1 MGEPSGKRSLHLR
14 LEARLYDELQ
24 QLAGEAGSSI
34 ADLVRELLER
44 ALRDRTH
51 LDILTDVKATGQK
64 LDRLAQAQA
73 GALTTLQQRLG
84 TIEQLICSADA
95 NAASRYALDF
105 ARHYDLFK
113 STRYGI
119 WELQTIIV
127 HVLEYAMLTHGNSRE
142 VAYKFHAD
150 CQDASSRG
158 FKRFRATVEQDI
170 AAIDAGAPAPL
181 QPPPAPELTFACRPS
196 CQTTHAEAGDE
207 GALNPAFLRH
217 PLQVQP
223 HAIRTATALPAT
235 RSGRGRDAGH
245 RPPSKPSQRRLQP
258 WLRRAAVP
266 QPQHGPG
273 THLLYRA
280 AVLAVAVPHPRRRR
294 GAAQPTPDRRSAHLS
309 LGVVPR

>member
-14 LEARLYDELQ
+14 LEARLHDELQ

-34 ADLVRELLER
+34 ADLVRELAR
-44 ALRDRTH
+44 ARAARPDASGHPDRRQSH
-51 LDILTDVKATGQK
+51 RAEA
-64 LDRLAQAQA
+64 RPA
-73 GALTTLQQRLG
+73 GAGTSRRALTTLQQRLG

-150 CQDASSRG
+150 CQDASSKG

-181 QPPPAPELTFACRPS
+181 QPPPAPSAFASPS
-196 CQTTHAEAGDE
+196 CQTTPPKRVRKEPESDLPAAPVAG
-207 GALNPAFLRH
+207 ATARH
-217 PLQVQP
+217 P
-223 HAIRTATALPAT
+223 
-235 RSGRGRDAGH
+235 
-245 RPPSKPSQRRLQP
+245 
-258 WLRRAAVP
+258 
-266 QPQHGPG
+266 HGN
-273 THLLYRA
+273 
-280 AVLAVAVPHPRRRR
+280 
-294 GAAQPTPDRRSAHLS
+294 GAADNTVGE
-309 LGVVPR
+309 GV

>member
-14 LEARLYDELQ
+14 LEARLYDQLQ

-95 NAASRYALDF
+95 NAASRYTLDF

-127 HVLEYAMLTHGNSRE
+127 HVLEYAMATHGNSRE

-181 QPPPAPELTFACRPS
+181 QPPPAPELPNDT
-196 CQTTHAEAGDE
+196 AEAGDE
-207 GALNPAFLRH
+207 GRESNLPAP
-217 PLQVQP
+217 PL
-223 HAIRTATALPAT
+223 AGATA
-235 RSGRGRDAGH
+235 R
-245 RPPSKPSQRRLQP
+245 RP
-258 WLRRAAVP
+258 
-266 QPQHGPG
+266 HGN
-273 THLLYRA
+273 
-280 AVLAVAVPHPRRRR
+280 
-294 GAAQPTPDRRSAHLS
+294 GAADNTVGEGA
-309 LGVVPR
+309 

>member
-73 GALTTLQQRLG
+73 GALTTFQQRLS

-95 NAASRYALDF
+95 NAASRYTLDF

-170 AAIDAGAPAPL
+170 AAIDAGAPTPL
-181 QPPPAPELTFACRPS
+181 QPPPAPELPNDT
-196 CQTTHAEAGDE
+196 AEAGDE
-207 GALNPAFLRH
+207 GRESNLPA
-217 PLQVQP
+217 PPV
-223 HAIRTATALPAT
+223 AGATA
-235 RSGRGRDAGH
+235 R
-245 RPPSKPSQRRLQP
+245 RP
-258 WLRRAAVP
+258 
-266 QPQHGPG
+266 HGN
-273 THLLYRA
+273 
-280 AVLAVAVPHPRRRR
+280 
-294 GAAQPTPDRRSAHLS
+294 GAAGNTVGE
-309 LGVVPR
+309 GV